1 MKTFLKKRYNFQNI
15 PKRGIKLPKSEPR
28 VQIKNNLS
36 EILEF
41 ANCTKK
47 QYTETFRQNLR
58 IAFFLEI
65 THWKRKSSTTNMQN

>member
-47 QYTETFRQNLR
+47 Q
-58 IAFFLEI
+58 
-65 THWKRKSSTTNMQN
+65 